1 MADNAPE
8 HDRTASLMTPAK
20 LAQASRAKAAA
31 SPSAWLDRMAADAG
45 HLHVQRLAELAEVLQ
60 THARARRHG
69 NVLEGMEQ
77 LRQALPQLQFDQLQ
91 ARGWWARTT
100 GKGKSAGAQFATAFE
115 PLEPVAAGL
124 ALQVE
129 GLAKSAQ
136 AEAAATDRALVEFEV
151 EYRALD
157 KVVDQGARW
166 LQDMQSQLKARQ
178 AAATDAAGQQQIR
191 DDAARCEI
199 LMARLKLLRD
209 AVGHAQQSHQQA
221 LATATRR
228 HAVLR
233 QVQACKL
240 KEWRASLSALSLAVA
255 EGGAAP
261 ESQVESAL
269 AAQAALEAGLAEAA
283 AGLQELHA
291 QEQAL
296 ADGLEVLKRGLGAA
310 A

>member
-1 MADNAPE
+1 MADNTPE

-20 LAQASRAKAAA
+20 LAQASRSRAAV

-60 THARARRHG
+60 THARARQHDA
-69 NVLEGMEQ
+69 VLAGMEQ

-100 GKGKSAGAQFATAFE
+100 GKGKGAGAEFAAAFE
-115 PLEPVAAGL
+115 PLEPMAAGL
-124 ALQVE
+124 VLQVE
-129 GLAKSAQ
+129 GLARNVP

-166 LQDMQSQLKARQ
+166 LQDMQSQLQARQ
-178 AAATDAAGQQQIR
+178 AAAPDAAGQQQIR

-199 LMARLKLLRD
+199 LVARLKVLRD
-209 AVGHAQQSHQQA
+209 AVGHAQESHQHA
-221 LATATRR
+221 LAAATRR
-228 HAVLR
+228 QAVLR

-240 KEWRASLSALSLAVA
+240 KEWRASLAALSLTVA
-255 EGGAAP
+255 EGSAP
-261 ESQVESAL
+261 EFQVESAL
-269 AAQAALEAGLAEAA
+269 AAHTTLEAGLAEATT
-283 AGLQELHA
+283 GLQELQAH
-291 QEQAL
+291 EQVL
-296 ADGLEVLKRGLGAA
+296 AGGLETLKRDLAA
-310 A
+310 AA